1 MEKSTKPASKPK
13 DNPQVQY
20 EKLFLEE
27 KRKNFDMTKCEAWSR
42 LTQKF
47 GQKVS
52 QEELLTIAQIV
63 SHELDIPLAREYK
76 RRKEIL
82 VKWFDENLEAV
93 WPFINNKVRVTDQEG
108 ERIDNPV
115 V

>member
-1 MEKSTKPASKPK
+1 MEEMSKQKKTKE
-13 DNPQVQY
+13 NPQVQY

-27 KRKNFDMTKCEAWSR
+27 KRKNFDMNKCEAWKR
-42 LTQKF
+42 LTDKF

-63 SHELDIPLAREYK
+63 SHELEIPLAREYK

-82 VKWFDENLEAV
+82 VKWFDENLDEV
-93 WPFINNKVRVTDQEG
+93 WPFISSKVAISDQNG
-108 ERIDNPV
+108 ERIDNPNAV
-115 V
+115 